1 MKRLLCTA
9 LIGMV
14 IMSGGCGQG
23 LKEAAK
29 EGFNS
34 TYNPKTVEEKSEPV
48 EETSEPVEE
57 QEDGEST
64 SEVTPTVEASPYTN
78 ISYSTAWHDRGI
90 NGQYY
95 INEEDVSKLFTSD
108 KMSGYVGKMMT
119 DYLDDDGNLVKYGD
133 RGYRS
138 TIFYYKRANGNKD
151 NKTPVVIF
159 NNITKDDLKERFNLT
174 DNDHCVFYF
183 EGTVTYE
190 VKPVEYNQYEKN
202 LFIYVDVDNI
212 ELVEKR

>member
-1 MKRLLCTA
+1 MSKKLLCTA

-23 LKEAAK
+23 LKEGFK
-29 EGFNS
+29 EGFDS
-34 TYNPKTVEEKSEPV
+34 TYKPKTV

-57 QEDGEST
+57 TVEEQEDGEST
-64 SEVTPTVEASPYTN
+64 AEVTPTVEASPYTN

-108 KMSGYVGKMMT
+108 KMSGYVEKSMN
-119 DYLDDDGNLVKYGD
+119 DYFDYCGDLVKYGD
-133 RGYRS
+133 RGYSS
-138 TIFYYKRANGNKD
+138 TIFYYKRANGNID
-151 NKTPVVIF
+151 NKTPVVVF

-174 DNDHCVFYF
+174 ASDRGIFYF

-212 ELVEKR
+212 ELVEKY